1 MFDLQGKLNSARV
14 FAEACEGEAIAQI
27 HRFLDHP
34 AFENGRIRIMPDVH
48 SGLGAVI
55 GFTAQLGPK
64 LIPNIVGVD
73 IGCGILAAQLD
84 VTRIDFDKFDRYLR
98 KHIPSGFA
106 IRSDRHDDVEAV
118 FAQAQQRVFSSFQA
132 FEAAISDIAD
142 RLEAG
147 SAPERQDR
155 IAKVWKAVG
164 TLGGGN
170 HFVEIDKG
178 NKTIWL
184 TIHSG
189 SRNFGLRIATHHQQ
203 IAVAQHGKMGGLE
216 YLEDANRDQYI
227 ADMKVAQVY
236 AALNRR
242 VMAHLLLDFFDQQ
255 LATTPQ
261 IESVHNYI
269 NFEDGIIRKGA
280 ISAHKG
286 ERVIIPLTMAD
297 GCIIGTGKGE
307 EDWNFSAPH
316 GAGRV
321 MSRSKAKAS
330 LDVDHYRKVLREAHV
345 WTSCVGKETLD
356 EAPMAYKRPKG
367 IIEAVAQTVDI
378 EVVTKPVYNFKA
390 GAEQ

>member
-1 MFDLQGKLNSARV
+1 MFDLRGKHNSARV
-14 FAEACEGEAIAQI
+14 FADGCEGEAIAQI
-27 HRFLDHP
+27 HRLLANP
-34 AFENGRIRIMPDVH
+34 AFADGRIRIMPDVH
-48 SGLGAVI
+48 AGAGCVI
-55 GFTAQLGPK
+55 GFTATLGHAVVPS
-64 LIPNIVGVD
+64 LVGVD
-73 IGCGILAAQLD
+73 IGCGVLACRLD
-84 VTRIDFDKFDRYLR
+84 VSKMDFDKFDRYLR
-98 KHIPSGFA
+98 KHVPSGFA
-106 IRSDRHDDVEAV
+106 IRGSVHDDVEQV
-118 FAQAQQRVFSSFQA
+118 FELTTQKGFSSFQD
-132 FEAAISDIAD
+132 FEIAIIDVAD

-147 SAPERQDR
+147 SAPERQER
-155 IAKVWKAVG
+155 LAKVWKAVG

-178 NKTIWL
+178 DDKSVWL

-189 SRNFGLRIATHHQQ
+189 SRNFGLRIATHHQK
-203 IAVAQHGKMGGLE
+203 IAVVQHGKMGGLE
-216 YLEDANRDQYI
+216 YLEGADRDQYI

-242 VMAHLLLDFFDQQ
+242 LMAHLLLDFFDQR
-255 LATTPQ
+255 LADTPQ

-269 NFEDGIIRKGA
+269 NFDDGIVRKGA

-286 ERVIIPLTMAD
+286 ERVVIPLTMAD

-330 LDVDHYRKVLREAHV
+330 LDVDYYRKVLREAHV
-345 WTSCVGKETLD
+345 WTSCVGKDTLD

-367 IIEAVAQTVDI
+367 IIEAVQQTVDI
-378 EVVTKPVYNFKA
+378 EMVTKPIYNFKA
-390 GAEQ
+390 GGE